1 MIRSAEPF
9 AAASG
14 WEGSGSGNWRADNSR
29 GRGGTHS
36 RERWQPIFM
45 SPAVAMPPT
54 TPTTA
59 VPSDLKGSAKMKPF
73 LIAVLAAMCVTT
85 CACSGS
91 SPAAQPTHSST
102 VTAHPAGTPVPAPTP
117 SSASGSPA
125 AASCLTRDLTASVGS
140 PQGFAGGLEIA
151 ILFKN
156 LGRAPCTLDGYP
168 GVAQAAGIPVTS
180 IGHPSTEDPAT
191 PRTLV
196 TLPPDGVAS
205 AILRIADSAK
215 YPDGTCKPVK
225 ATWLEVIPPNQK
237 TALHVSFGS
246 TACKGNVK
254 LLSVT
259 AVHQGSGG

>member
-9 AAASG
+9 AVASG
-14 WEGSGSGNWRADNSR
+14 WEGSGG
-29 GRGGTHS
+29 
-36 RERWQPIFM
+36 
-45 SPAVAMPPT
+45 AV
-54 TPTTA
+54 
-59 VPSDLKGSAKMKPF
+59 DLKGSAIMKPF
-73 LIAVLAAMCVTT
+73 LITILAAVCGTT

-91 SPAAQPTHSST
+91 SRPAQPTHT
-102 VTAHPAGTPVPAPTP
+102 AAVTAHPLASTPAPAPTR
-117 SSASGSPA
+117 SSGSPA
-125 AASCLTRDLTASVGS
+125 AASCLTRHLTASAGS
-140 PQGFAGGLEIA
+140 PQGFAGGLEVA
-151 ILFKN
+151 IEFKN
-156 LGRAPCTLDGYP
+156 LGKAACTLYGYP
-168 GVAQAAGIPVTS
+168 GVAQAAGTPATN
-180 IGHPSTEDPAT
+180 IGQPSTENPAK

-205 AILRIADSAK
+205 AMLRIGDSAK

-259 AVHQGSGG
+259 AVQQGSAG

>member
-1 MIRSAEPF
+1 MLGSAEPF

-14 WEGSGSGNWRADNSR
+14 WEGSDSGT
-29 GRGGTHS
+29 GGLIARVAAVARTP
-36 RERWQPIFM
+36 RERWELIFM
-45 SPAVAMPPT
+45 SPTVAVPPT
-54 TPTTA
+54 TPATA

-73 LIAVLAAMCVTT
+73 LIAILAAMCVTT

-91 SPAAQPTHSST
+91 SPAAQPTHTTT
-102 VTAHPAGTPVPAPTP
+102 VTAHPASTPTSAPTS

-140 PQGFAGGLEIA
+140 PQGFGGGLKIA

-156 LGRAPCTLDGYP
+156 LGRAACTLDGYP
-168 GVAQAAGIPVTS
+168 GVAQAAGTPVTT
-180 IGHPSTEDPAT
+180 IGQPSTESPAT

-205 AILRIADSAK
+205 AMLRIADSAK

-225 ATWLEVIPPNQK
+225 ATSLKVIPPNQK
-237 TALHVSFGS
+237 TALNVSFGS
-246 TACKGNVK
+246 TACKGSVR

-259 AVHQGSGG
+259 TVQQGSAG

>member
-1 MIRSAEPF
+1 
-9 AAASG
+9 
-14 WEGSGSGNWRADNSR
+14 
-29 GRGGTHS
+29 
-36 RERWQPIFM
+36 
-45 SPAVAMPPT
+45 
-54 TPTTA
+54 
-59 VPSDLKGSAKMKPF
+59 MKPF
-73 LIAVLAAMCVTT
+73 LITILAATCVTT

-91 SPAAQPTHSST
+91 SRAAQPEHTAA
-102 VTAHPAGTPVPAPTP
+102 VTAHPPASTPASAPSP

-125 AASCLTRDLTASVGS
+125 AASCLTRDLTASAGS

-151 ILFKN
+151 IVFKN
-156 LGRAPCTLDGYP
+156 LGRAACTLYGYP
-168 GVAQAAGIPVTS
+168 KVAQAAGTPVTN
-180 IGHPSTEDPAT
+180 IGQPSTENPAK
-191 PRTLV
+191 PAALV

-205 AILRIADSAK
+205 AMLRIGDSAK

-259 AVHQGSGG
+259 TVQHGSAG